1 MFCGRYSKPG
11 LHCCSRHS
19 SGRAA
24 RLSFSALRSSGWRP
38 GARICSRPNVRP
50 PSVFAATSSA
60 RQRLLRGDLA
70 DLRADAPLAVH
81 RRAPAYEAEY
91 ARRGWKMVPSFDRV
105 YVNEQA
111 RDELGWRPRYDFK
124 FLVDRLR
131 ADEDVRS
138 PLAQLVGSKGYHA
151 ENFAKGPY
159 PAE

>member
-1 MFCGRYSKPG
+1 
-11 LHCCSRHS
+11 
-19 SGRAA
+19 
-24 RLSFSALRSSGWRP
+24 
-38 GARICSRPNVRP
+38 
-50 PSVFAATSSA
+50 
-60 RQRLLRGDLA
+60 
-70 DLRADAPLAVH
+70 
-81 RRAPAYEAEY
+81 
-91 ARRGWKMVPSFDRV
+91 MVPSFDRV